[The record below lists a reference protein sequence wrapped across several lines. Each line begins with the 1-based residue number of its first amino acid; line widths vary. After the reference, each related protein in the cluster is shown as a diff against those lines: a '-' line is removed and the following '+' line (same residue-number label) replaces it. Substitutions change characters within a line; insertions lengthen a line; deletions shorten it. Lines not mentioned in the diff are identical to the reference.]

1 MSKRLE
7 GKIAV
12 VMGAGCIGEGW
23 GNGKATAVLFSR
35 EGAVVACVDR
45 NLDAA
50 EETAKVI
57 VGEGGMAFAVRA
69 DVTSAGD
76 IDVVTKDV
84 LSRHGRIDILQN
96 NVGIADPVTPTE
108 QVTEDSWDRVLDVNL
123 KGVFLTCRRI
133 MPEMA
138 KNGSGAV
145 VNVSSLA
152 SIRVIGLP
160 MVSYYASKAGVNH
173 LTQALAVEYAPAGL
187 RCNAVLPGL
196 MNTPMIYE
204 PYKNVYDNLDDMI
217 ARRDAMV
224 PTGKMGDAWDVANA
238 SLFLASDE
246 AKYIN
251 GALLPVDGG
260 MSAKCG

>member
-1 MSKRLE
+1 MSGRLE
-7 GKIAV
+7 GRIAV

-23 GNGKATAVLFSR
+23 GNGKATAVLFAR
-35 EGAVVACVDR
+35 EGAAVACVDR

-50 EETAKVI
+50 DETARFI
-57 VGEGGMAFAVRA
+57 NGEGGTAFAMYA
-69 DVTSAGD
+69 DVTTAKD
-76 IDVVTKDV
+76 IDRVTKEI

-108 QVTEDSWDRVLDVNL
+108 HVTEESWDRVLDVNL
-123 KGVFLTCRRI
+123 KSVFLTCRRI
-133 MPEMA
+133 MPEMV

-160 MVSYYASKAGVNH
+160 MASYYASKAGVNH
-173 LTQALAVEYAPAGL
+173 LTQALAVEYARAGL

-196 MNTPMIYE
+196 MNTPMIRQPYE
-204 PYKNVYDNLDDMI
+204 NVYDNLDDMI

-246 AKYIN
+246 AKYVN

-260 MSAKCG
+260 LSAKCG

>member
-1 MSKRLE
+1 MARRLE
-7 GKIAV
+7 GRIAV
-12 VMGAGCIGEGW
+12 VMGAGCVGEGW
-23 GNGKATAVLFSR
+23 GNGKATAVLFAR

-45 NLDAA
+45 DLEAA
-50 EETAKVI
+50 DETARI
-57 VGEGGMAFAVRA
+57 IDGEGGTAFAMRA
-69 DVTSAGD
+69 DVTSAED
-76 IDVVTKDV
+76 IDGMTKEV
-84 LSRHGRIDILQN
+84 LARHGRIDVLQN
-96 NVGIADPVTPTE
+96 NVGIADPVTPTA
-108 QVTEDSWDRVLDVNL
+108 QVTEESWDRVLDVNL
-123 KGVFLTCRRI
+123 KSVFLACRRI

-160 MVSYYASKAGVNH
+160 MASYYASKAGVNH
-173 LTQALAVEYAPAGL
+173 LTQALAIEYAGEGL

-196 MNTPMIYE
+196 MNTPMIRE
-204 PYKNVYDNLDDMI
+204 PYKNVYDDLEDMI

-246 AKYIN
+246 AKYVN

-260 MSAKCG
+260 LSARCA